1 MEYRK
6 LAEEFFSSILSAEH
20 APADKPERTFP
31 KGEFG
36 ILVYLTHHRDG
47 ASVGELTDYLRVTS
61 GRTAS
66 TLNALERKGL
76 VRRQTD
82 SADNR
87 RILVFLTDEGRG
99 QFQAEYDRSVAG
111 MSEFF
116 RRLGEEDAREYM
128 RIMKKAHRDM
138 QARR

>member
-1 MEYRK
+1 MELHK
-6 LAEEFFSSILSAEH
+6 LAEEFFGEMLKAEH
-20 APADKPERTFP
+20 APADRPEHAFP

-36 ILVYLTHHRDG
+36 VLVYLSSHKDG

-76 VRRQTD
+76 VHRQTD

-87 RILVFLTDEGRG
+87 RILVFLTDEGRA
-99 QFQAEYDRSVAG
+99 QFQAEHDRAVSC
-111 MSEFF
+111 MSEFLS
-116 RRLGEEDAREYM
+116 RLGETDAKEYI
-128 RIMKKAHRDM
+128 RIMKKAHSDI
-138 QARR
+138 QPK